1 MRKYLKELKRKKRKA
16 NHVMFLHQVITEL
29 HKEIVIATL
38 NDKVAKNK
46 AKLLRK
52 YNRRLML
59 ISY

>member
-1 MRKYLKELKRKKRKA
+1 
-16 NHVMFLHQVITEL
+16 MFLHQVIAAL

-38 NDKVAKNK
+38 NDKIAKNK
-46 AKLLRK
+46 AKLLKK